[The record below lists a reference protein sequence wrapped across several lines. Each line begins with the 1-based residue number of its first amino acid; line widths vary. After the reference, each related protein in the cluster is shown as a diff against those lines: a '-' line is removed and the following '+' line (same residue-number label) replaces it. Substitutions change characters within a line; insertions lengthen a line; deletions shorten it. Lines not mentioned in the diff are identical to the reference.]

1 MAISEAKHQ
10 RGACSLPIMISG
22 FEPIECLRPSSATGG
37 IIVWIKKGSGKA
49 VRRWEST
56 AADAPTW
63 MSSERVWIL
72 MEDEKTKVACCAVY
86 MRVNSPINSDFH
98 KQNKEL
104 LDQITEE
111 IREIRGNGYVV
122 NIIGDFNARVS
133 ANENFNFV
141 NYPHHHNEN
150 GTLLM
155 NFAAFNDLYCL
166 NPMTWNGRATEVFTF
181 QRDLGVRVVR
191 SLIDY
196 SLGCVGAVAITSSF
210 KVSDEAGIAI
220 ESDHS
225 TLVWRFNMK
234 HAVDNPVIKQ
244 KNILR
249 YIKNWDVFKQILE
262 DRLANRQD
270 AFKEMTVAEQERF
283 LVDQMKKV
291 GSSVCPGKQSK
302 KEENFFSS
310 RLRSILEKKKRVRAT
325 LKRMDDQNSAAFQI
339 QRKKARELAAEA
351 RKQHFHDSLKKKKRM
366 KALLSSK
373 SKRAQKLFWSILNKK
388 PRGSSSIEALVQG
401 GRIITCP
408 RRMNA
413 IIEQFFQVKFNTT
426 FKQEE
431 VKYDNIPEVK
441 LGIPEKS
448 LSDSNGHEMMSPVT
462 PKELDDTINSLQS
475 DKAEGQDGITNEMLK
490 NTGVQAR
497 KMILD
502 MFNNI
507 MAGGLV
513 PPDWKVGDVVLV
525 LKKPPQTD
533 VSNYRPI
540 TLISCVSKLLT
551 KILAKR
557 LSAAVDKEDI
567 IGPEQN
573 GFRASRS
580 CSDNIFI
587 LNTIL
592 EINKSKKLLSH
603 LLFVDLKEA
612 YDRVDRGILLQK
624 LRQLNIPKT
633 FINFLE
639 NYYFLDNISTEA
651 TGIRTA
657 PQYQKRGLRQGCNL
671 SSVLFILYLSELSR
685 RMRESGIGA
694 RLPDGSIVNILL
706 FADDIIILGRTTGE
720 LEQLRGILEGWCE
733 DFRMT
738 VSAAKTNV
746 ISPDKDYVC
755 QLNDRITKESEI
767 IGHVSSYKYLGIHQ
781 FSTNR
786 KTASYKGETMI
797 SKANMYKDVILRTT
811 RDGIDQI
818 MALST
823 LWINVALPAI
833 LYGVEA
839 VPVSEHI
846 IQQLELIQTKLGKS
860 VLRIPY
866 SSANT
871 IIYTELGWKPIRL
884 QIAAAKLRF
893 FKRVEDSEFKGSQLV
908 KTSMEWNKGNGRSLY
923 ITNLQN
929 LLAKYREAD
938 QELKDITMKQIHLI
952 HQLEVQDS
960 VQKLV
965 SLRLTMVPTRWW
977 KPTNFLTNSRCSNV
991 MTRFKCMNVG
1001 LGNRDAYRSAE
1012 AIAETSGRVLL
1023 CPLCLNGKNN
1033 EIHIALY
1040 CKSLAYERSIIQV
1053 GSSPLSSTLDQIL
1066 QEQGVLDEVDA
1077 LRKFLGDRKMT
1088 KTMYLERGLALDIL
1102 VDTFFKKWS
1111 AVSGRHMDRRIVF
1124 NWI

>member
-1 MAISEAKHQ
+1 MRK
-10 RGACSLPIMISG
+10 
-22 FEPIECLRPSSATGG
+22 
-37 IIVWIKKGSGKA
+37 
-49 VRRWEST
+49 WESL
-56 AADAPTW
+56 AADTPTW

-72 MEDEKTKVACCAVY
+72 MEDEKAKVACCAVY

-104 LDQITEE
+104 LGQITEE

-122 NIIGDFNARVS
+122 NIIGDFKTRVS

-141 NYPHHHNEN
+141 NYLHQHNGN
-150 GTLLM
+150 GGLLM
-155 NFAAFNDLYCL
+155 NFAAYNDLYCL
-166 NPMTWNGRATEVFTF
+166 NPMAWNGRVTEAFTF

-196 SLGCVGAVAITSSF
+196 SLGCVGEVALTSSF
-210 KVSDEAGIAI
+210 RISDEAGIAI

-234 HAVDNPVIKQ
+234 HAAGNSVVKQ
-244 KNILR
+244 KNSLR

-262 DRLANRQD
+262 DRLDNRQG
-270 AFKEMTVAEQERF
+270 AFKEMTIAEQERF
-283 LVDQMKKV
+283 IVDQMKKV
-291 GSSVCPGKQSK
+291 GSSVCPGNQNK
-302 KEENFFSS
+302 KEESFLSS
-310 RLRSILEKKKRVRAT
+310 RLRSTLEKKKRVRAT
-325 LKRMDDQNSAAFQI
+325 LKRMDDQHSAAFHT
-339 QRKKARELAAEA
+339 QRKKARELADEA
-351 RKQHFHDSLKKKKRM
+351 RKQHFYDSLKRKKKM

-373 SKRAQKLFWSILNKK
+373 SKRPQKLFWSILNKK
-388 PRGSSSIEALVQG
+388 PRSSSSIEALVQG
-401 GRIITCP
+401 GRVLTCP

-413 IIEQFFQVKFNTT
+413 IMEQFFQVKFNTT
-426 FKQEE
+426 FVQEE
-431 VKYDNIPEVK
+431 VKYDNAPEEN
-441 LGIPEKS
+441 LGVPEKTF
-448 LSDSNGHEMMSPVT
+448 SDSNGHEMMLPVT

-551 KILAKR
+551 KILAKH

-567 IGPEQN
+567 VGPEQN

-639 NYYFLDNISTEA
+639 SYYFLDNISTEA

-685 RMRESGIGA
+685 RMRTSGIGA

-706 FADDIIILGRTTGE
+706 FADDIIILGRTTDE

-733 DFRMT
+733 DFRMA

-755 QLNDRITKESEI
+755 QLNDRSTKESEI

-781 FSTNR
+781 FSTHR

-797 SKANMYKDVILRTT
+797 SKANTYKDVKMLFFE
-811 RDGIDQI
+811 
-818 MALST
+818 
-823 LWINVALPAI
+823 LPET
-833 LYGVEA
+833 G
-839 VPVSEHI
+839 
-846 IQQLELIQTKLGKS
+846 LIESWPCQHCG
-860 VLRIPY
+860 
-866 SSANT
+866 
-871 IIYTELGWKPIRL
+871 
-884 QIAAAKLRF
+884 
-893 FKRVEDSEFKGSQLV
+893 
-908 KTSMEWNKGNGRSLY
+908 
-923 ITNLQN
+923 
-929 LLAKYREAD
+929 
-938 QELKDITMKQIHLI
+938 
-952 HQLEVQDS
+952 
-960 VQKLV
+960 
-965 SLRLTMVPTRWW
+965 PT
-977 KPTNFLTNSRCSNV
+977 
-991 MTRFKCMNVG
+991 
-1001 LGNRDAYRSAE
+1001 
-1012 AIAETSGRVLL
+1012 
-1023 CPLCLNGKNN
+1023 
-1033 EIHIALY
+1033 
-1040 CKSLAYERSIIQV
+1040 
-1053 GSSPLSSTLDQIL
+1053 
-1066 QEQGVLDEVDA
+1066 
-1077 LRKFLGDRKMT
+1077 
-1088 KTMYLERGLALDIL
+1088 
-1102 VDTFFKKWS
+1102 
-1111 AVSGRHMDRRIVF
+1111 
-1124 NWI
+1124 

>member
-1 MAISEAKHQ
+1 MAISEAKQQ

-22 FEPIECLRPSSATGG
+22 YEARECLRPSSATGG

-72 MEDEKTKVACCAVY
+72 MEDEKAKVACCAVY

-310 RLRSILEKKKRVRAT
+310 RLRSILAKKKRVRAT

-720 LEQLRGILEGWCE
+720 LEQLRGILERWCE

-746 ISPDKDYVC
+746 ITPDKDYVC

-929 LLAKYREAD
+929 LLAKYREED

-1012 AIAETSGRVLL
+1012 AIAETSGRVLI

>member
-1 MAISEAKHQ
+1 MAISEAKQQ

-22 FEPIECLRPSSATGG
+22 FEAIECLRPSSATGG

-72 MEDEKTKVACCAVY
+72 MEDEKAKVACCAVY

-462 PKELDDTINSLQS
+462 PKELDDTITSLQS

-720 LEQLRGILEGWCE
+720 LEQLRGILERWCE

-746 ISPDKDYVC
+746 ITPDKDYVC

-1012 AIAETSGRVLL
+1012 AIAETSGRVLI

>member
-1 MAISEAKHQ
+1 MAISEAKQQ

-22 FEPIECLRPSSATGG
+22 FEAIECLRPSSATGG

-63 MSSERVWIL
+63 MSSEQVWIL
-72 MEDEKTKVACCAVY
+72 MEDEKAKVACCAVY

-196 SLGCVGAVAITSSF
+196 SLGCVGAVTITSSF
-210 KVSDEAGIAI
+210 TVSDEAGIAI

-388 PRGSSSIEALVQG
+388 PRSSSSIEALVQG

-462 PKELDDTINSLQS
+462 PKELDDTITSLQS

-720 LEQLRGILEGWCE
+720 LEQLRGILERWCE

-746 ISPDKDYVC
+746 ITPDKDYVC

-929 LLAKYREAD
+929 LLAKYREED

-1012 AIAETSGRVLL
+1012 AIAETSGRVLI

-1040 CKSLAYERSIIQV
+1040 CKSLAYEQSIIQV